1 MLQVG
6 FALHAQ
12 LPTGHCLGLM
22 CPRYLLSNVTVVED
36 DGSSACFLPFE
47 HDTYTDALSGM
58 LVWYYCMSHP
68 VTNPLP
74 RTHALCMF
82 DVSSLVTPH
91 VDKDTLYPTSC
102 WMHVL

>member
-22 CPRYLLSNVTVVED
+22 CPCYLLSNVTVVED
-36 DGSSACFLPFE
+36 DGSSACSLPFE

-58 LVWYYCMSHP
+58 LVWYYC
-68 VTNPLP
+68 
-74 RTHALCMF
+74 
-82 DVSSLVTPH
+82 SSMLLYCIYHLV
-91 VDKDTLYPTSC
+91 LEYYIRS
-102 WMHVL
+102 W